1 MGRIS
6 TSIGLITGTPIN
18 DTVDQLIKISAQPRD
33 RLQKRVDLLQSQQKS
48 ITDLTVMT
56 IGLQLAAKG
65 FGTATA
71 FQGTTATSSNAE
83 ALSVSRSGT
92 PQPGTYSV
100 RTLQTAATESFISQ
114 PFAAADKAFGTTGTL
129 TIRGGGFVDRS
140 ARLSDLNAGRG
151 VTSGSIRITD
161 RSGTSE
167 TIDLSGAATID
178 DVLRTINESSKLRI
192 RASTDGDSI
201 RLQDLSGQTLS
212 NLRVEE
218 VGGGSTAADL
228 GLRGIDT
235 ASTTANGA
243 DIYRLSSHTRLSS
256 LRDGRGIGF
265 SDGDDLNF
273 TFRDGTTL
281 ALDFGDFSRAASQ
294 SSGSTSS
301 ADPNGALTVTAVET
315 GADADG
321 TRIRFVDDPSVIAG
335 GETVQLVD
343 GAGGPEL
350 VFGIDAGVTTAAD
363 VAAALAADP
372 DLSEKFTAVA
382 SGDGTGLVSLDD
394 AATLEGGAEVPAA
407 DAPDLGDL
415 LRMFNAADPSRL
427 QASISADGDSIEI
440 TDLTSG
446 AGNFEIQDAGNSR
459 VAADLGIVGISN
471 TGTITGDQLQSGLQT
486 VSLDALGGGSGLGT
500 LTAIDVTTRDGVMAT
515 VDVSSASTLQDVLNA
530 INDSGLAIEATIDP
544 SGAGVQLR
552 DLSGGSSGPLSVSSA
567 DQTAAR
573 LGLAASTDDTVIRGS
588 SLNLQFVD
596 RGTRLADLN
605 QGRGVGDGSFKIT
618 DSLGAT
624 SAVNLKADEIESVGE
639 LIDAINSSGL
649 AVTAAVNETGDGIRL
664 VDIGNGSGALTISDS
679 GTGTTAA
686 QLGLAGSAKSEVV
699 GGEVLSTING
709 RQIDTIQIRSDDT
722 LASIA
727 TRLQESGRFASAAIV
742 GGGTD
747 SASLSLT
754 SRRGGEAGR
763 LTVSSEGIDLGLRQ
777 SARGRDAVIAI
788 GGIDGGASSI
798 FRSADGVFKDAV
810 SGLSFTAKAKTDAPV
825 TITVSEDYSQIESA
839 VKRFVDQ
846 YNKLAEKLDEL
857 TFYNAA
863 DGSSGLLFGSGEA
876 LRIESSLGRLMTG
889 RFTARDG
896 LRSAADAGIRLNE
909 NGRMEFDAEKLNA
922 AIAKDPKRVAAF
934 FTTEEQGFVAKLDR
948 VIDSLAGE
956 NNSLLISRAQS
967 LGNQVDRN
975 NQRIEGMNER
985 LASERERLL
994 KQYYAMEAAIAKLQS
1009 NQQYLSRIEYFG
1021 PPDSR

>member
-18 DTVDQLIKISAQPRD
+18 DTVDQLISISAQPRD
-33 RLQKRVDLLQSQQKS
+33 RLQRRVDLLKQQQKA

-71 FQGTTATSSNAE
+71 FQGTTATSSNAD
-83 ALSVSRSGT
+83 ALSVSRTGT
-92 PQPGTYSV
+92 PRPGSYSI
-100 RTLQTAATESFISQ
+100 RTLQTAATDAFVSQ
-114 PFAAADKAFGTTGTL
+114 PYASADKAFGTTGTL

-140 ARLSDLNAGRG
+140 ARLSELNAGRG
-151 VTSGSIRITD
+151 VASGSIRITD

-192 RASTDGDSI
+192 RATTDGDSI
-201 RLQDLSGQTLS
+201 RLQDVSGEILS

-256 LRDGRGIGF
+256 LRDGRGLGF
-265 SDGDDLNF
+265 SDGDDLDF
-273 TFRDGTTL
+273 TFRNGTTL
-281 ALDFGDFSRAASQ
+281 ALDFGDFSRPASQ
-294 SSGSTSS
+294 STGSTSN
-301 ADPNGALTVTAVET
+301 ADPNGALTFTATET

-321 TRIRFVDDPSVIAG
+321 TRIRFVDDPTVAAG
-335 GETVQLVD
+335 SETVQLIDGTD
-343 GAGGPEL
+343 GAEL
-350 VFGIDAGVTTAAD
+350 VFAIEAGVSTAAD

-372 DLSEKFTAVA
+372 ELSEKFSAVA
-382 SGDGTGLVSLDD
+382 SGDGTGQVSLDD
-394 AATLEGGAEVPAA
+394 AATLAGGAEVPAT
-407 DAPDLGDL
+407 DTPDVGDL
-415 LRMFNAADPSRL
+415 LRVLNAADPARL
-427 QASISADGDSIEI
+427 QASISADGDSIEL
-440 TDLTSG
+440 TDLTTG
-446 AGNFEIQDAGNSR
+446 VVDFGIQNAGSSR
-459 VAADLGIVGISN
+459 VASDLGIAGTSN
-471 TGTITGDQLQSGLQT
+471 TGTITGARLQSGLQS
-486 VSLDALGGGSGLGT
+486 VSLGALGGGSGLGA
-500 LTAIDVTTRDGVMAT
+500 LTSIDVTTRNGAT
-515 VDVSSASTLQDVLNA
+515 ANVDVSQASTLQDVLNA
-530 INDSGLAIEATIDP
+530 INDSGLAIEATVDP

-552 DLSGGSSGPLSVSSA
+552 DLSGGTAGSFSVSSV
-567 DQTAAR
+567 DDTAAR
-573 LGLAASTDDTVIRGS
+573 LGLAASTEDTVIRGS
-588 SLNLQFVD
+588 SLDLQFVD

-605 QGRGVGDGSFKIT
+605 QGRGVGGGSFKIT

-624 SAVNLKADEIESVGE
+624 SAVNIKAEGITTVGE
-639 LIDAINSSGL
+639 LIDAINSGGT
-649 AVTAAVNETGDGIRL
+649 AVTAVVNDTGDGIRL
-664 VDIGNGSGALTISDS
+664 IDTGNGAGTMTITDS

-699 GGEVLSTING
+699 DGEVVSTING
-709 RQIDTIQIRSDDT
+709 RQIDTIHIRSDDT
-722 LASIA
+722 LTSIA
-727 TRLQESGRFASAAIV
+727 ARLQENGRFASAAIV

-747 SASLSLT
+747 SASLSIT

-777 SARGRDAVIAI
+777 SVRGRDAVIAI
-788 GGIDGGASSI
+788 GGGDGGASSI
-798 FRSADGVFKDAV
+798 FRSADGVFDDAV
-810 SGLSFTAKAKTDAPV
+810 EGLSFTAKVKTDAPV
-825 TITVSEDYSQIESA
+825 TITVSEDYSKIESA
-839 VKRFVDQ
+839 VKRFVEQ

-857 TFYNAA
+857 TFFNAE

-876 LRIESSLGRLMTG
+876 LRIESSLGRLISG
-889 RFTARDG
+889 RFNASDA
-896 LRSAADAGIRLNE
+896 LRSAAEVGIRLNE
-909 NGRMEFDAEKLNA
+909 NGRMDFDAAKLNA
-922 AIAKDPKRVAAF
+922 AIKKDSAQVEAF
-934 FTTEEQGFVAKLDR
+934 FTTEESGFVAKLDR

-956 NNSLLISRAQS
+956 NNSLLLNRAES
-967 LGNQVDRN
+967 LSSQVDRN

-985 LASERERLL
+985 LAGERDRLL
-994 KQYYAMEAAIAKLQS
+994 KQYYAMEAAIAKLQT

-1021 PPDSR
+1021 PPD